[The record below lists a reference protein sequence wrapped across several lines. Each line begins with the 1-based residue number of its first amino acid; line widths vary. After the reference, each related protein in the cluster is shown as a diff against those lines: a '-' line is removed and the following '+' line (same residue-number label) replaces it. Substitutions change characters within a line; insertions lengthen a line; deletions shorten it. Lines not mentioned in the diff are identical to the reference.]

1 MGLFHFYDIGNTD
14 VYVFDDFLIKQVK
27 EGAFINDEETELFV
41 EIIKKH
47 FDNRNFAFISNRINS
62 YSVNPLV
69 YTAAEKLPNLVAFA
83 VITVD
88 EKMREISIFE
98 NKFHNRPFNTF
109 DNLSDAISWVSE
121 IIKDKNKTKSSDF
134 LAD

>member
-47 FDNRNFAFISNRINS
+47 FIIVRNNIFFIGMF
-62 YSVNPLV
+62 Y
-69 YTAAEKLPNLVAFA
+69 
-83 VITVD
+83 
-88 EKMREISIFE
+88 
-98 NKFHNRPFNTF
+98 
-109 DNLSDAISWVSE
+109 
-121 IIKDKNKTKSSDF
+121 
-134 LAD
+134 